1 VLYSFCYNSRPINQ
15 HLNVVFIFCLNLNRP
30 LDLCDVTSPNLD
42 SITPGSVYPG
52 SHTNGIT
59 LPNHQGSV
67 GPSTPTSNL
76 NSRLPGSPA
85 MVLGSNSPSPSTSN
99 SPR

>member
-1 VLYSFCYNSRPINQ
+1 VCYICSFFYNSRPINQ
-15 HLNVVFIFCLNLNRP
+15 HLNAVFIFCLNLNRP
-30 LDLCDVTSPNLD
+30 LDLCDVTNE
-42 SITPGSVYPG
+42 
-52 SHTNGIT
+52 IT

-67 GPSTPTSNL
+67 GPSTPSNL

-85 MVLGSNSPSPSTSN
+85 MVLGNNSPFPSTLS